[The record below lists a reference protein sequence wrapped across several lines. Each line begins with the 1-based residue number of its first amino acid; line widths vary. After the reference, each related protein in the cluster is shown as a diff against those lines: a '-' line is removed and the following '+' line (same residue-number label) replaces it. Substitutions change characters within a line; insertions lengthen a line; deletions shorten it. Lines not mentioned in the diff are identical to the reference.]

1 MRDLSCVLTQT
12 AGMRWRPTIP
22 AAIHSGRYHVA
33 RGTSTSRQPTWVNG
47 STDLGVSQEST
58 YPVGHP
64 LAGTVARHQ
73 LDLRGARDAQPQL
86 DRATDLL

>member
-1 MRDLSCVLTQT
+1 
-12 AGMRWRPTIP
+12 
-22 AAIHSGRYHVA
+22 
-33 RGTSTSRQPTWVNG
+33 
-47 STDLGVSQEST
+47 VSQEST

-73 LDLRGARDAQPQL
+73 LDLRGARNAQPQL